1 MEKLKLNDEVIILAG
16 KDKGKT
22 GKLVSINGKKKKVIV
37 QGVNVI
43 KKSMKPTQENPDGGF
58 VEVERPLDI
67 SNIAI
72 VSPKTNKATRVRI
85 EEKDGKKVRVAV
97 KCGSVLS

>member
-67 SNIAI
+67 SNIAV

-85 EEKDGKKVRVAV
+85 EEKDGKKVRIAV

>member
-1 MEKLKLNDEVIILAG
+1 MQKLKLNDEVIVLAG

-22 GKLVSINGKKKKVIV
+22 GKLVNINSKKKKVIV

-67 SNIAI
+67 SNIAV